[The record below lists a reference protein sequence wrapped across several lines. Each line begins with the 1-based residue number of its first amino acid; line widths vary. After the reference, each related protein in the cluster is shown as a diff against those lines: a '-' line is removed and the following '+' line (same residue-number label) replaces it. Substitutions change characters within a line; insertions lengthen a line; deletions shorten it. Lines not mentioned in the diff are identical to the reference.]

1 MATTCRLRFVSSSKF
16 ALNRA
21 PKLFLIF
28 SSTVRKARR
37 SDAALVI
44 LFLLT
49 VLSSGCISAH
59 RTPNLENIFAE
70 ARTRTG
76 KRPVIVIPGI
86 LGSELINSKT
96 GEVVWPSAFRTSE
109 DGLPMTPNLEAN
121 HDDLVPGKIIETVR
135 LARALPEVYV
145 YRDLLEAL
153 RHYAG
158 YREADWNNPGADGD
172 KDSFYVFAYDWRRDN
187 VENARELV
195 RRIERLKATLH
206 RDDLK
211 FNVIAH
217 SMGGLIARYA
227 AMYGDQELPQVD
239 APLQPAW
246 SGAQHISKIVMIGVP
261 NEGSADAFATLIA
274 GYSITEGLRRRVPLL
289 NKLTAED
296 AVRTP
301 AVFQLMPHAAA
312 VRFLDEALK
321 PLPLDLYDAEVW
333 KRYGWSPIYTQE
345 FRRRY
350 TNHKSDSP
358 MSEADLDG
366 YLAAMLKRA
375 RRFHEALDTG
385 AATSQ
390 PVALLAIGGDCEET
404 LNSPVV
410 YRDEKANR
418 WVTLIRPHEFKNSSG
433 QKVSKRQLTEAM
445 YAPGDG
451 RVTRKSLLGE
461 NVLMMDGHETVIRLP
476 LTYAVFGCDLHGQ
489 LQRNKSLQDNA
500 LTAIVGE
507 VLK

>member
-1 MATTCRLRFVSSSKF
+1 MRFVSSSKL

-37 SDAALVI
+37 PDAALVA
-44 LFLLT
+44 LFLMAA
-49 VLSSGCISAH
+49 VSSSCISAH

-70 ARTRTG
+70 SRARTG

-96 GEVVWPSAFRTSE
+96 GEVVWPSAFRSSD
-109 DGLPMTPNLEAN
+109 DGLPMTPNLEGN

-153 RHYAG
+153 RLYAG
-158 YREADWNNPGADGD
+158 YREADWNNPGTDGD
-172 KDSFYVFAYDWRRDN
+172 KDTFYVFAYDWRRDN
-187 VENARELV
+187 VENARELF

-227 AMYGDQELPQVD
+227 AMYGNQDLPQGE
-239 APLQPAW
+239 APLQPTWA
-246 SGAQHISKIVMIGVP
+246 GAQHISKIVMIGVP

-296 AVRTP
+296 AVRSP
-301 AVFQLMPHAAA
+301 AVFQLLPHPAS
-312 VRFLDEALK
+312 VRFLDENLK
-321 PLPLDLYDAEVW
+321 PLPLDLYDVEVW
-333 KRYGWSPIYTQE
+333 KKYGWSPIYTQE

-350 TNHKSDSP
+350 TNHKSESP
-358 MSEADLDG
+358 SAEADLDV

-375 RRFHEALDTG
+375 RRFQAALDAG
-385 AATSQ
+385 SVANQ
-390 PVALLAIGGDCEET
+390 PVALLAMGGDCEET
-404 LNSPVV
+404 LNSPVL
-410 YRDEKANR
+410 YRDQKENR
-418 WVTLIRPHEFKNSSG
+418 WVTLIRPREFRNSSG
-433 QKVSKRQLTEAM
+433 QKISKRQLTEAM

-461 NVLMMDGHETVIRLP
+461 NVLTMEGHETVIHLP

-507 VLK
+507 ILK